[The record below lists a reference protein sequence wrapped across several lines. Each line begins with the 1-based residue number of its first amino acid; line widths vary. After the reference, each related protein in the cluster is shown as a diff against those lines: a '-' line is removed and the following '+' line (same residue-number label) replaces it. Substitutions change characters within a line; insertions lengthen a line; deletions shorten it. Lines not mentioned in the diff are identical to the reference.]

1 MTSLLQ
7 HSQSRTAHA
16 MTCRNSKPLAPVTLW
31 PTMLF
36 DLSLQPTLWGE
47 NTSHYIT
54 EPRLPSKD
62 LLWGTT
68 HCRIVLSGWV
78 GHHQIVSPKY
88 IFPKNVVF
96 ESNYSHESDKKLC
109 HVPRLINMRALGICF
124 SSSWLIDRRTGHR
137 PRFTLSESALV
148 FVSLMLFRCWF

>member
-7 HSQSRTAHA
+7 HSQSRTAH
-16 MTCRNSKPLAPVTLW
+16 RNSKPLAPVNDVIWSYPATDLMRWKHITLHHGAAFA
-31 PTMLF
+31 LK
-36 DLSLQPTLWGE
+36 
-47 NTSHYIT
+47 
-54 EPRLPSKD
+54 RLA
-62 LLWGTT
+62 L
-68 HCRIVLSGWV
+68 
-78 GHHQIVSPKY
+78 GHHALPHRTIRLSWSPSNRFSKY

-124 SSSWLIDRRTGHR
+124 SSSWLIDRGTGHR
-137 PRFTLSESALV
+137 PRSTLSESALV